1 MSILVNLDQIKEAL
15 KDINPIQ
22 TIEEGFVAYS
32 QGKVEVP
39 PVGELSFEDPPG
51 ELHIKY
57 GAIHGD
63 DYFVVKLATG
73 FGNNPSMGLPRL
85 QGMMVLISQKNG
97 ETVSIRMDQGYL
109 TNVRTAA
116 AGAVVA
122 KYMAPK
128 HIQRIGVIGAGF
140 QARIQ
145 MEYLRH
151 SIDCRDVI
159 VWSPVE
165 AEFEAYKQQVEAFGY
180 TVETTL
186 DTNAVT
192 DSCNYIVT
200 ATPSREPLLDV
211 DQIKTG
217 THITAV
223 GADTPEKIELDSR
236 ILQKADIVVADSIPQ
251 SHLRGEIS
259 QARRAGVLP
268 EDRVVELGNVIQDPA
283 LRRQSDDQI
292 TITDLTGVAVQDIQI
307 AKAVYF
313 ALRG

>member
-140 QARIQ
+140 RARIQ
-145 MEYLRH
+145 TEYLRH